1 MTQNYEMIYQN
12 FFFFW
17 NQTTF
22 YKMFHRHSS
31 NAGWRSTLK
40 NIRDKVEKL
49 TRNYPELPKIFPEED
64 R

>member
-1 MTQNYEMIYQN
+1 
-12 FFFFW
+12 
-17 NQTTF
+17 
-22 YKMFHRHSS
+22 MFHRHSS

-49 TRNYPELPKIFPEED
+49 ARNYPELPKIFPEED